1 MEWGKEEGVYIIVG
15 SNNEEKISEKVSYL
29 LDNSQIAEL
38 LQEVTSLK

>member
-1 MEWGKEEGVYIIVG
+1 MSKIPQQHGMGKGGGVYIIVG

-38 LQEVTSLK
+38 L

>member
-1 MEWGKEEGVYIIVG
+1 MYIIVG

-38 LQEVTSLK
+38 LYKVTSLK

>member
-29 LDNSQIAEL
+29 LDTL
-38 LQEVTSLK
+38 RLQNFYRR